1 MDITVS
7 QFEQDN
13 RDLIE
18 YWLDHARYKPTSNVQ
33 DTIPK
38 KLDANCSRSF
48 RRFALLRRQVQLLR
62 QLDLT
67 KSRRVIDIGAGFGDF
82 AMIAKY
88 YNFEQFDATDPSMP
102 QYNFLTKYMKDYY
115 HNIFD
120 LGIEDIDLQDYDT
133 AILAGVHIP
142 NYRIALEKYIFNTN
156 IHTLVIR
163 KNFLNIKNVTEISI
177 DPVDPSPWRYNK
189 EAEWTAIGENFLNS
203 IMRSCGF
210 IQSSKLE
217 LLQSKYV
224 SGNNNSRYIIQYT
237 KK

>member
-120 LGIEDIDLQDYDT
+120 LGLEDIDLQDYDT

-163 KNFLNIKNVTEISI
+163 KSFLNIKSVTEVSI
-177 DPVDPSPWRYNK
+177 DSIEPSPWRYNK

-217 LLQSKYV
+217 LQQSKYV

>member
-1 MDITVS
+1 MDITVR
-7 QFEQDN
+7 QFEEDN
-13 RDLIE
+13 KDLIE
-18 YWLDHARYKPTSNVQ
+18 YWLDHARYTPTSNVL
-33 DTIPK
+33 DRIPK
-38 KLDANCSRSF
+38 KVDANCPRSF
-48 RRFALLRRQVQLLR
+48 RRFAVLRRQVQLLR

-115 HNIFD
+115 HNTFD

-133 AILAGVHIP
+133 AILTGVHIP

-163 KNFLNIKNVTEISI
+163 DNFLNIKNVTEISI
-177 DPVDPSPWRYNK
+177 DPVDPSPWRHNK
-189 EAEWTAIGENFLNS
+189 EAEWTVTGENFFDS
-203 IMRSCGF
+203 IMRSHGF
-210 IQSSKLE
+210 TQDSKLT
-217 LLQSKYV
+217 LRQFHPDSKY
-224 SGNNNSRYIIQYT
+224 NSRCVMQYT

>member
-1 MDITVS
+1 
-7 QFEQDN
+7 
-13 RDLIE
+13 
-18 YWLDHARYKPTSNVQ
+18 
-33 DTIPK
+33 
-38 KLDANCSRSF
+38 
-48 RRFALLRRQVQLLR
+48 
-62 QLDLT
+62 
-67 KSRRVIDIGAGFGDF
+67 
-82 AMIAKY
+82 MIAKY

-163 KNFLNIKNVTEISI
+163 KNFLNTKNVTEISI
-177 DPVDPSPWRYNK
+177 DPIDPSPWRYNK

-203 IMRSCGF
+203 IMRGHGF
-210 IQSSKLE
+210 KQDSKLV
-217 LLQSKYV
+217 LKQNKYSKD
-224 SGNNNSRYIIQYT
+224 GRNNNSRYIIQYT